1 MTSLLLAALA
11 GTGTALWWW
20 PRPGPGPASRN
31 GVTPRAAERWR
42 LRLERAGLEGVGPGA
57 FLRAST
63 TSAAAT
69 AGLSALA
76 LGWSPLCILAG
87 LGGALTPVGYWRSR
101 HRVAMDAAR
110 THWPRLLEELRVQVG
125 PLGRSIP
132 QALLDVG
139 SRAPEVLQPA
149 FRAAQRE
156 WNLRTDLERMLQVL
170 TDRLDDATADAT
182 CETLL
187 VIHQVGGDPDQRL
200 ADLAESRRQDLLDRR
215 ESDARQAG
223 ARLARWFVI
232 VVPVGMAVAGAN
244 VGDGL
249 AAYRTATAQVLIA
262 CAVALVAVCWW
273 WAGRLMRLPEEA
285 RVFAQ

>member
-1 MTSLLLAALA
+1 
-11 GTGTALWWW
+11 
-20 PRPGPGPASRN
+20 
-31 GVTPRAAERWR
+31 
-42 LRLERAGLEGVGPGA
+42 
-57 FLRAST
+57 
-63 TSAAAT
+63 
-69 AGLSALA
+69 
-76 LGWSPLCILAG
+76 
-87 LGGALTPVGYWRSR
+87 
-101 HRVAMDAAR
+101 
-110 THWPRLLEELRVQVG
+110 
-125 PLGRSIP
+125 
-132 QALLDVG
+132 
-139 SRAPEVLQPA
+139 
-149 FRAAQRE
+149 
-156 WNLRTDLERMLQVL
+156 MLQVL

-187 VIHQVGGDPDQRL
+187 VIHQVGGDPAQRL
-200 ADLAESRRQDLLDRR
+200 ADLAESRRPDLLDRR